1 MMNFKSNICNIVTFN
16 LLAWIIKKKKENSKE
31 HKKKWTRVD

>member
-16 LLAWIIKKKKENSKE
+16 LLAWIIEKKENSKE
-31 HKKKWTRVD
+31 YKKKWNTVD

>member
-16 LLAWIIKKKKENSKE
+16 LLAWTIKNKKKKKN
-31 HKKKWTRVD
+31 